1 MLENGAEL
9 YAWLEQGG
17 YFFVCGDAYRMAK
30 DVDQALLDVIRIHG
44 QKSVTEAMDY
54 VNQLKK
60 DKRYVRDVY

>member
-1 MLENGAEL
+1 
-9 YAWLEQGG
+9 
-17 YFFVCGDAYRMAK
+17 MAK

-44 QKSVTEAMDY
+44 NMSATEAAEY